1 MALAAA
7 VSASLSG
14 TGMAQAAP
22 VHGSAGLGDPFF
34 PRAGNGGYDVSHYA
48 LTLRYAP
55 SANRLRATARISAT
69 ATEGLSRFDLDL
81 RDLHVLT
88 VRVDGA
94 TADFRRRGQELV
106 ITPKRPLAEG
116 RRFRVRVRYRG
127 RPHPVIDPDGSKDG
141 WIPTGDGAFVANEP
155 QGAPTWFP
163 CNDYPSDK
171 AKFDFRVTVPKGITA
186 VANGQ
191 LGRRI
196 RHRRHSTFVW
206 HERSPMATYLATA
219 TIGRF
224 EVSRSRADGIRSYV
238 AVDPTESSAAASVLA
253 KAPAILDLYERRF
266 GDYPFGETGAIV
278 DHAPSVG
285 YSLETQ
291 TRPLFD
297 SAPDQ
302 VTLAHELSHQWFGD
316 DVTTSSWPDIWL
328 NEGPATWAEWL
339 WDQHSGGRSTA
350 AVFDSLYATDS
361 DNTSFWNPPPGDPG
375 KPENLFDGT
384 IYVRGG
390 MALEALRQR
399 VGGTTFF
406 RILRAWL
413 RRHRYGNASTSQFIR
428 LAEQESGMELSGFL
442 RAWLYRPIQ
451 RGKPPLP

>member
-1 MALAAA
+1 MAAA
-7 VSASLSG
+7 TSAIVPGVG
-14 TGMAQAAP
+14 TAQGAF

-81 RDLHVLT
+81 RGLEVST

-106 ITPKRPLAEG
+106 ITPRHPLTGG
-116 RRFRVRVRYRG
+116 RRFKVRVRYRG

-141 WIPTGDGAFVANEP
+141 WIPTDDGAFVANEP

-163 CNDYPSDK
+163 CNDHPSDK
-171 AKFDFRVTVPKGITA
+171 AKYDFRVTVPNGVTA
-186 VANGQ
+186 VANGR

-196 RHRRHSTFVW
+196 LHRRHSTFVW
-206 HERSPMATYLATA
+206 HEHSPMATYLATV
-219 TIGRF
+219 TTGRF
-224 EVSRSRADGIRSYV
+224 MIARSRADGIPSYI
-238 AVDPTESSAAASVLA
+238 AVDPTRAPATSLA
-253 KAPAILDLYERRF
+253 KIPAILRFYGSRF
-266 GDYPFGETGAIV
+266 GDYPFDQTGAIV

-297 SAPDQ
+297 GTPDQ
-302 VTLAHELSHQWFGD
+302 VTLAHELAHQWFGD
-316 DVTTSSWPDIWL
+316 DVTPSSWPEVWL
-328 NEGPATWAEWL
+328 NEGFATWSEWF
-339 WDQHSGGRSTA
+339 WTQRSGGPDTA
-350 AVFDSLYATDS
+350 AVFDSLYATDR
-361 DNTSFWNPPPGDPG
+361 DDTRFWNPPPADPG
-375 KPENLFDGT
+375 TPENLFDGT

-399 VGGTTFF
+399 VGRGDLLPHPAPVAVSSTGTATP
-406 RILRAWL
+406 RPAVHPPGRAGE
-413 RRHRYGNASTSQFIR
+413 RHRAVGLPPC
-428 LAEQESGMELSGFL
+428 LA
-442 RAWLYRPIQ
+442 
-451 RGKPPLP
+451 LPTDPAR

>member
-1 MALAAA
+1 MVAA

-14 TGMAQAAP
+14 AGLAEGAS

-55 SANRLRATARISAT
+55 SANRLRATARISAR

-81 RDLHVLT
+81 RGLHVLG
-88 VRVDGA
+88 VRVDGT

-106 ITPKRPLAEG
+106 ITPGRPLAEG
-116 RRFRVRVRYRG
+116 RAFQVRVRYRG

-141 WIPTGDGAFVANEP
+141 WVPTNDGAFVAAEP

-163 CNDYPSDK
+163 CNDHPSDK
-171 AKFDFRVTVPKGITA
+171 AKFDFRVTVPKGISA

-196 RHRRHSTFVW
+196 RHRRHSTFLW
-206 HERSPMATYLATA
+206 HEHSPMATYLATV
-219 TIGRF
+219 TTGRF
-224 EVSRSRADGIRSYV
+224 EISHSRADGIPSYV
-238 AVDPTESSAAASVLA
+238 AVDPTETPATSLA
-253 KAPAILDLYERRF
+253 RIPAILRLFAGRF
-266 GDYPFGETGAIV
+266 GDYPFDQTGAIV
-278 DHAPSVG
+278 DHAPSIG

-297 SAPDQ
+297 GAPDQ

-316 DVTTSSWPDIWL
+316 DVTPSSWPDIWL
-328 NEGPATWAEWL
+328 NEGPATWAEWF

-350 AVFDSLYATDS
+350 AVFDSLYATERD
-361 DNTSFWNPPPGDPG
+361 DTSFWNPPPGDPR

-390 MALEALRQR
+390 MTLEALRQR
-399 VGGTTFF
+399 VGGATFF

-413 RRHRYGNASTSQFIR
+413 NRHRYGNASTSQFIR

-442 RAWLYRPIQ
+442 HAWLYRPIQ
-451 RGKPPLP
+451 DGKPPRP